1 MNETQSTIL
10 SEIQKASNK
19 VHQQTMRGTA
29 DVIFVS
35 RRVMD
40 EIEDV
45 LDEEAFQHHVI
56 VEASGFVGELA
67 PCDIRAMA
75 QMGHTEIQYHE
86 SEHSGLLDE
95 QIQEIVDNP
104 ENDIDSKKEFEEQYG
119 TLEIPE
125 IEFDKSG
132 QEWIETYDIT
142 LDDKM
147 FQQ

>member
-1 MNETQSTIL
+1 MNEIQSTIL
-10 SEIQKASNK
+10 SKIQAASNK
-19 VHQQTMRGTA
+19 VHKQTMRGVA

-45 LDEEAFQHHVI
+45 LDEEAFQHHTI
-56 VEASGFVGELA
+56 VEASGFVSELA

-75 QMGHTEIQYHE
+75 QLGHSDLEVRE
-86 SEHSGLLDE
+86 SEGS
-95 QIQEIVDNP
+95 VVP
-104 ENDIDSKKEFEEQYG
+104 EVEFTYSEE
-119 TLEIPE
+119 
-125 IEFDKSG
+125 
-132 QEWIETYDIT
+132 EWVETYDIT

>member
-1 MNETQSTIL
+1 MNEIQSTIL
-10 SEIQKASNK
+10 SKIQAASNK
-19 VHQQTMRGTA
+19 VHQQTMRGVA

-45 LDEEAFQHHVI
+45 LDEEAFQHHTI
-56 VEASGFVGELA
+56 VEGSNFVGKIA

-75 QMGHTEIQYHE
+75 QMGHSDLEVHE
-86 SEHSGLLDE
+86 SEDSGIPDE
-95 QIQEIVDNP
+95 QIQEIIDSP
-104 ENDIDSKKEFEEQYG
+104 ENDFDSKEEFEEQYG

-125 IEFDKSG
+125 VEFTYSEE
-132 QEWIETYDIT
+132 EWVETYDIT